1 LRREEILILNS
12 PKPDEFRKIQPVSA
26 ALVMSALGVVFGD
39 IATSPLYAL
48 QAAFDSHG
56 VTASRDNVLGLL
68 SLVFWSLIIVV
79 SCKYVAFIM
88 RANNDGEGGIM
99 SLMALTRD
107 VCRNKVPP
115 RLLTVALGLGLIGA
129 ALFFGDSVITPAVS
143 VLSAV
148 EGLQLAAPAL
158 KPWVL
163 PISVA
168 ILLGLFFLQRMGSAY
183 VGKIFGPVMALWLL
197 VIAVLGVYRLIG
209 QPGVLAAI
217 DPTYAWH
224 YFSKNGFRGFETLGA
239 VILVLTGAEA
249 LYADMGHFG
258 AGSIR
263 IAWFGWV
270 LPCLLLSYFGQA
282 AFLLETP
289 AAAVMPFYRMVPHA
303 ALYPMIALAALATVI
318 ASQAVIAGAFSMAR
332 QAMLLG
338 YLPRMSVQHT
348 SHHVEGQV
356 YLPGINIILLALV
369 LLAVLLF
376 GSSDALASAYGIAVS
391 GTMLVTT
398 LLALLYARFAWH
410 WRYAA
415 LIPLGLVLITID
427 SAFFGANILKIRSG
441 GWFPLLLGGVMYT
454 LMSTWHRGR
463 QMLINHM
470 NRDGLDLQSFVTS
483 IIAHPPHRVDGT
495 AVFLTARSAG
505 VPLALLHNLKHN
517 RILHHTNIVL
527 TLEFTNVPFVR
538 NADRMHHVELAE
550 GFHQVDLRFGFAE
563 DTDVPLTLRA
573 LEMDGNAVDPS
584 TFTYFASRENIVPS
598 RLGGLSLWRAH
609 LFALMVRNALPATT
623 HFHLPDNRM
632 VEIGTRIDV

>member
-129 ALFFGDSVITPAVS
+129 ALFFGDSVITPAV
-143 VLSAV
+143 
-148 EGLQLAAPAL
+148 
-158 KPWVL
+158 
-163 PISVA
+163 
-168 ILLGLFFLQRMGSAY
+168 
-183 VGKIFGPVMALWLL
+183 WLL

-623 HFHLPDNRM
+623 HFHLPDNRI